1 MKRKN
6 ERTKERKNS
15 FLVLQF
21 FSSSVGNGFTL
32 AELLIAMSIFLVVT
46 LITIMSFRSG
56 EKVEQL
62 RFAVENVAQE
72 VRALQVFAR
81 TGQRQ
86 GSKVPKG
93 GFGMQMLQ
101 CTQSP
106 CTFIPFGDQNMDG
119 RYAPN
124 EQLPESITFA
134 PRVILEKLET
144 KDSGGI
150 VSPRSGVVLIARSP
164 YGDFAVHDLAGVV
177 IPATELTLTFRQTE
191 LDHTRSL
198 TINIPSGQIR
208 RE

>member
-1 MKRKN
+1 MKSQISNLK
-6 ERTKERKNS
+6 S
-15 FLVLQF
+15 HPF
-21 FSSSVGNGFTL
+21 GFTL

-46 LITIMSFRSG
+46 LITIMSFQSG

-86 GSKVPKG
+86 GGTVPKG

-101 CTQSP
+101 CASSP
-106 CTFIPFGDQNMDG
+106 CTFIPFGDQDTNG
-119 RYAPN
+119 KYTTS
-124 EQLPESITFA
+124 EQLNESVTFA
-134 PRVILEKLET
+134 PRVIVEKIET
-144 KDSGGI
+144 KESSGL
-150 VSPRSGVVLIARSP
+150 VTPRVGVTLIARSP

-177 IPATELTLTFRQTE
+177 IPATELTTTFRQTE
-191 LDHTRSL
+191 LNRTRSL